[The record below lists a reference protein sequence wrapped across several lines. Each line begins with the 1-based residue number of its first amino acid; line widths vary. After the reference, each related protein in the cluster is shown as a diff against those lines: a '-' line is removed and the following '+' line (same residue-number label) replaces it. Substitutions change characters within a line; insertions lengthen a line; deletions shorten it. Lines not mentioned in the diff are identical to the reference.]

1 LKGHLFDAKPNA
13 AVNFKYLVPYYQ
25 NHLRREK
32 IMQTGLGPLCSMA
45 HLRCGILNF
54 NKEIP
59 LKSQIQRGISFI
71 VSCRYR
77 IPSFMPCGIVIY
89 EYTHCMNEIV

>member
-32 IMQTGLGPLCSMA
+32 IMQTVFNDAFMMW
-45 HLRCGILNF
+45 HFKNF

-59 LKSQIQRGISFI
+59 LKSQIQRGISLL